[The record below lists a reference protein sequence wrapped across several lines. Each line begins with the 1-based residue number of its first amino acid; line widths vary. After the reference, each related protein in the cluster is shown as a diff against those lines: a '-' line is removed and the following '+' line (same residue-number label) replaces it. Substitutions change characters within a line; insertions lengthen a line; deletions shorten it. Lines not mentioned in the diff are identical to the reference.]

1 MDLSKMKDSHF
12 KNYQMKEYNAKML
25 EIKAFCEEIN
35 QWITTAPSAENL
47 DECDEYLRQLSAYYS
62 RYTMISGM
70 NESIYAYLMMTCIK
84 NMPDDEYKKIK
95 HSSTLT
101 DYYIKGKYPNA
112 TAIFEQ
118 CRAVQKLLI
127 VTSDNYRTLLSSFRQ
142 ERILVSHLST

>member
-1 MDLSKMKDSHF
+1 
-12 KNYQMKEYNAKML
+12 
-25 EIKAFCEEIN
+25 
-35 QWITTAPSAENL
+35 
-47 DECDEYLRQLSAYYS
+47 
-62 RYTMISGM
+62 MISGM

-84 NMPDDEYKKIK
+84 NMPDEEYKKIK

-142 ERILVSHLST
+142 ERILVGHMTT